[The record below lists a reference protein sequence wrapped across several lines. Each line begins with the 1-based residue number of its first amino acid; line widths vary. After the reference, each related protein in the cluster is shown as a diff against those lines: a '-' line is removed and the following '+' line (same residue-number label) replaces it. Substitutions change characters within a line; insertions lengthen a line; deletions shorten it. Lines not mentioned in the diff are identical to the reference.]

1 MGARRGLVRCPRCP
15 GDEPRRWTL
24 ARPVGDLVARGTRST
39 VHAYGRGSVIKVPAP
54 STPEG
59 WIRAEAEYAEA
70 ARGAGAPAPRLLGI
84 EQIEGRAASV
94 WERVGGTSVWQLVV
108 DRPDQSAALGE
119 LVADV
124 QHALFELVPPV
135 TLPRQRDRL
144 VSKIRRAAATVDP
157 SLGRALAFLP
167 APVGSPRLCH
177 GDLHPSNV
185 LLARGGPMI
194 VDWFDASRGDPIA
207 DVARSSVTLLNDGAN
222 PPEHLPGAEPAT
234 LAVLTRAYLA
244 RLREHIDID
253 DDLLARWQAVS
264 AVGRIAEGV
273 ARGPLLDVW
282 ARFQLAAGVPAGAS

>member
-1 MGARRGLVRCPRCP
+1 M
-15 GDEPRRWTL
+15 
-24 ARPVGDLVARGTRST
+24 
-39 VHAYGRGSVIKVPAP
+39 
-54 STPEG
+54 
-59 WIRAEAEYAEA
+59 
-70 ARGAGAPAPRLLGI
+70 
-84 EQIEGRAASV
+84 
-94 WERVGGTSVWQLVV
+94 WQLVV
-108 DRPDQSAALGE
+108 DRPDQSAPLGRLLAE
-119 LVADV
+119 L
-124 QHALFELVPPV
+124 QQALFALVPPV

-185 LLARGGPMI
+185 LLGRDGPVI

-222 PPEHLPGAEPAT
+222 PPEHLPGADPAT
-234 LAVLTRAYLA
+234 LARLTGAYLA
-244 RLREHIDID
+244 RLRDHLEID

-282 ARFQLAAGVPAGAS
+282 ARFQAAPGVHAAAN